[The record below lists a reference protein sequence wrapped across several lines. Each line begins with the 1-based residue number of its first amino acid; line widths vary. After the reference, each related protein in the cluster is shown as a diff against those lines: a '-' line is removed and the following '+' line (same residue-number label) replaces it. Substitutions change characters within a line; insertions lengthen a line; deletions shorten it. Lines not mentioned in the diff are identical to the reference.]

1 MHSYIKFLSVVYIQ
15 LFHNI
20 VIILV
25 IIIKITARSKK
36 YATKIVKVK
45 KFINFFC
52 YLIKRNLQCNIDI
65 NYTVL

>member
-36 YATKIVKVK
+36 YATKIVKVG
-45 KFINFFC
+45 
-52 YLIKRNLQCNIDI
+52 RNS
-65 NYTVL
+65 